1 MILVSNIESA
11 HSSMKL
17 NFVEQGAG
25 APVILVHGMFGSLSN
40 LGNLARCL
48 AASCR
53 VISVDLRNHGDSPHQ
68 QEMDLPSMALDI
80 AELMDDL
87 AITSAHF
94 VGHSLGGKVAMQ
106 LAMNFSERV
115 DSLVVADIAPVNY
128 SQKNINVINSLKY
141 LSNVK
146 VEDRRCADKVLANQ
160 GIEAPIRAFLLK
172 NLRRNVQGQFE
183 LKLNVNSIAA
193 NYEDRLVRA
202 PEGNNY
208 LGPSLFLKGQNSTYI
223 EQSHIAIIASLF
235 PNSSLQ
241 VVEEA
246 GHWLHA
252 EKPDQFNR
260 LVSTFIG
267 ENS

>member
-1 MILVSNIESA
+1 
-11 HSSMKL
+11 MKL
-17 NFVEQGAG
+17 NFVEQGIG

-48 AASCR
+48 SADYR
-53 VISVDLRNHGDSPHQ
+53 VISVDLRNHGDSPHTLA
-68 QEMDLPSMALDI
+68 MDLQSMALDI
-80 AELMDDL
+80 VELMDDL
-87 AITSAHF
+87 AISSAHL

-106 LAMNFSERV
+106 LAMNSSQRV
-115 DSLVVADIAPVNY
+115 TSLVVVDIAPVNY
-128 SQKNINVINSLKY
+128 REKNTNIINSLKN
-141 LSNVK
+141 LSNVNI
-146 VEDRRCADKVLANQ
+146 EDRKSADQVLANQ
-160 GIEAPIRAFLLK
+160 GIDAPIRAFLLK
-172 NLRRNVQGQFE
+172 NLRRNAQGQFQ
-183 LKLNVNSIAA
+183 LKLNVNSIAT

-202 PEGNNY
+202 PEGDNY

-223 EQSHIAIIASLF
+223 EESHIAIIASLF

-252 EKPDQFNR
+252 EKPDQFNH